1 MPARLGI
8 ALTRAPD
15 RPDWNR
21 HGACNVRCLRAH
33 EGEGSWVSGRKFLGY
48 PIRGTLALSTTVDDL
63 AISVSTEVLVR
74 RRVLRRTSSR
84 GNSIRSRR
92 SKSRRGTDGLSGTL
106 GFLVAFCFPSFV
118 DASAA
123 RYRTP
128 ESALEWMHRKRA
140 EYDGRDDGQRAI
152 GRDQLNGRSY
162 PNATLKGPSMFRR
175 KIAHGRSPTSCR
187 PKQISP
193 CLGCKTP

>member
-1 MPARLGI
+1 MVHAMF
-8 ALTRAPD
+8 D
-15 RPDWNR
+15 
-21 HGACNVRCLRAH
+21 ACAH
-33 EGEGSWVSGRKFLGY
+33 EGEGSRVSGRKFLDY
-48 PIRGTLALSTTVDDL
+48 PIRGTMALSTTVEHP
-63 AISVSTEVLVR
+63 AISVSTKVLIR
-74 RRVLRRTSSR
+74 RRVAAADVIPRQFDQGSQ
-84 GNSIRSRR
+84 IE
-92 SKSRRGTDGLSGTL
+92 KSQGTDRHSDSL
-106 GFLVAFCFPSFV
+106 GFLAFCFPSLV
-118 DASAA
+118 HASAT

-128 ESALEWMHRKRA
+128 ESALEWMHRKCA

>member
-1 MPARLGI
+1 MVHALFDACARMRAKAPGCHAASSWTIRSVARL
-8 ALTRAPD
+8 PY
-15 RPDWNR
+15 RPPSSI
-21 HGACNVRCLRAH
+21 LRFRFRPKSSSAAAATDVIPRQFDQ
-33 EGEGSWVSGRKFLGY
+33 GSQIEK
-48 PIRGTLALSTTVDDL
+48 P
-63 AISVSTEVLVR
+63 
-74 RRVLRRTSSR
+74 
-84 GNSIRSRR
+84 
-92 SKSRRGTDGLSGTL
+92 RGTDRHSDSL
-106 GFLVAFCFPSFV
+106 GFRASCFPSFV
-118 DASAA
+118 HASAA
-123 RYRTP
+123 RYRTLG
-128 ESALEWMHRKRA
+128 SALEWMHRKCA